1 MLKETTMNKKIFI
14 IPIIL
19 FGIVVPQGALH
30 AQQLAPDTETL
41 KKAKVLQIDRE
52 SLEAVPG
59 TTVQSKKQ
67 ELTAEILTGGAK
79 GSVVTFTND
88 FTQLKAGDTF
98 FLRHTVSPT
107 EGREYYAVADPYRL
121 PVLVGLLIIFVT
133 LTVLV
138 GGQQGIRGLL
148 SLGGSLLLII
158 YVLLPG
164 IAAGHSPL
172 LVAIGTASL
181 IIIAGSY
188 ITHGVNR
195 TTTAA
200 VIGMITTVIV
210 TGFLAWLSVD
220 MGHLSGYASEEIT
233 YVHFQFN
240 GTIDLV
246 GLLLGGILI
255 GLLGVLYDSAIGQAV
270 AVEELMRAGGHLSG
284 REIFSRAM
292 RIGREHIG
300 ALVNTLAIAYV
311 GASLPL
317 LLLFS
322 KASASVGYL
331 VNAEILA
338 TEIIRILIG
347 SIGLILAVPVTTL
360 IAVLVLTKYGL
371 PERKEAPHR
380 HSHQ

>member
-1 MLKETTMNKKIFI
+1 MISKFLIGAVIVLGIFL
-14 IPIIL
+14 PS
-19 FGIVVPQGALH
+19 GVTY

-41 KKAKVLQIDRE
+41 EKAKVLTVSASSIED
-52 SLEAVPG
+52 LPG
-59 TTVQSKKQ
+59 TSVQSQKQ
-67 ELTAEILTGGAK
+67 ELTAEVLSGSAK

-88 FTQLKAGDTF
+88 FTQLKEGDTF

-133 LTVLV
+133 LAVLV
-138 GGQQGIRGLL
+138 GGRQGIRGLI

-220 MGHLSGYASEEIT
+220 MGHLSGYTSEEIT

-240 GTIDLV
+240 GAIDLV

-270 AVEELMRAGGHLSG
+270 AVEELMRAGEHLPG

-322 KASASVGYL
+322 KASASLGYL
-331 VNAEILA
+331 VNAEVLA

-360 IAVLVLTKYGL
+360 IAVLVLSKYGL
-371 PERKEAPHR
+371 PERKGTPHR

>member
-1 MLKETTMNKKIFI
+1 MIRKTLIGVMVVLGMCV
-14 IPIIL
+14 PI
-19 FGIVVPQGALH
+19 GAAY

-41 KKAKVLQIDRE
+41 ERAKVLSVSRE
-52 SLEAVPG
+52 SLEALPG
-59 TTVQSKKQ
+59 TDVQSKKQ
-67 ELTAEILTGGAK
+67 DVTAEILSGDAK
-79 GSVVTFTND
+79 GTTVTFTND
-88 FTQLKAGDTF
+88 FTQLKKGDVF
-98 FLRHTVSPT
+98 FLRHAVSPT
-107 EGREYYAVADPYRL
+107 EGREYYSVADPYRL
-121 PVLVGLLIIFVT
+121 PVLGGLLLVFIL
-133 LTVLV
+133 LTILV
-138 GGQQGIRGLL
+138 GGRQGIRGLL
-148 SLGGSLLLII
+148 SLGGSLFLIA
-158 YVLLPG
+158 YVLIPG
-164 IAAGHSPL
+164 IAAGYSPL
-172 LVAIGTASL
+172 LVSIGTASL
-181 IIIAGSY
+181 IIIVGSY
-188 ITHGVNR
+188 ITHGANR

-200 VIGMITTVIV
+200 VLGMITTVVV
-210 TGFLAWLSVD
+210 TGIAAWLSVD
-220 MGHLSGYASEEIT
+220 LAHLSGYASEEIT

-270 AVEELMRAGGHLSG
+270 AVEELMRAGTHLSG
-284 REIFSRAM
+284 REIFARAM

-360 IAVLVLTKYGL
+360 IAVLVLSKYGL
-371 PERKEAPHR
+371 PERKVPTHR
-380 HSHQ
+380 HNHQ

>member
-1 MLKETTMNKKIFI
+1 VFI
-14 IPIIL
+14 L
-19 FGIVVPQGALH
+19 
-30 AQQLAPDTETL
+30 
-41 KKAKVLQIDRE
+41 
-52 SLEAVPG
+52 
-59 TTVQSKKQ
+59 
-67 ELTAEILTGGAK
+67 
-79 GSVVTFTND
+79 
-88 FTQLKAGDTF
+88 
-98 FLRHTVSPT
+98 
-107 EGREYYAVADPYRL
+107 
-121 PVLVGLLIIFVT
+121 

-138 GGQQGIRGLL
+138 GGKQGIRGLL
-148 SLGGSLLLII
+148 SLGGSLLLIV

-164 IAAGHSPL
+164 IAAGYSPL
-172 LVAIGTASL
+172 LVSIGAASL
-181 IIIAGSY
+181 IIIVGSY
-188 ITHGVNR
+188 ITHGANR

-200 VIGMITTVIV
+200 VLGMIITVVV
-210 TGFLAWLSVD
+210 TGIAAWLSVD
-220 MGHLSGYASEEIT
+220 LAHLSGYTSEEIT
-233 YVHFQFN
+233 YVHYQFN

-270 AVEELMRAGGHLSG
+270 AVEELMRAGTQLSG
-284 REIFSRAM
+284 REIFARAM

-322 KASASVGYL
+322 KASASAGYL
-331 VNAEILA
+331 VNAEVLA

-360 IAVLVLTKYGL
+360 IAVLVLSKYGL
-371 PERKEAPHR
+371 PERKEPPHR

>member
-1 MLKETTMNKKIFI
+1 MLGKFLVGAVVFLGMC
-14 IPIIL
+14 IPYGL
-19 FGIVVPQGALH
+19 TH
-30 AQQLAPDTETL
+30 AQQLVPDTETL
-41 KKAKVLQIDRE
+41 EKAKVLSVSASSVE
-52 SLEAVPG
+52 ELPG
-59 TTVQSKKQ
+59 TSVESKNQ
-67 ELTAEILTGGAK
+67 QLTAEILSGQAK
-79 GSVVTFTND
+79 GNVVTFTND
-88 FTQLKAGDTF
+88 FTQLKAGDVF
-98 FLRHTVSPT
+98 FLRHTVSAHD
-107 EGREYYAVADPYRL
+107 GREYYAVADPYRL
-121 PVLVGLLIIFVT
+121 PVLVGLLLLFVV

-138 GGQQGIRGLL
+138 GGRQGIRGLL
-148 SLGGSLLLII
+148 SLGGSFLLII

-164 IAAGHSPL
+164 IAAGHAPL

-210 TGFLAWLSVD
+210 TGLLAWLSVD
-220 MGHLSGYASEEIT
+220 VGHLSGYASEEIT

-240 GTIDLV
+240 GAIDLV

-270 AVEELMRAGGHLSG
+270 AVEELMRAGTHLSG
-284 REIFSRAM
+284 REIFARAM

-360 IAVLVLTKYGL
+360 IAVFVLSKYGL
-371 PERKEAPHR
+371 PERKETPHR